1 MLHCLLQ
8 SHSDD
13 GGFIARS
20 DGVSTWVTFKY
31 ERLPMCCHYC
41 GMIRHDLRH
50 CATHFAIEK
59 DGKKVEYQYGDW
71 LKAMGVAKARPPF
84 RRGVGKYFGSADV
97 KDGILE
103 QSTNHQLEFGELAAT
118 MKSDTEKPGLCS
130 CHDEGISVISGAVP
144 NFQ

>member
-1 MLHCLLQ
+1 MVK
-8 SHSDD
+8 SH
-13 GGFIARS
+13 GGS
-20 DGVSTWVTFKY
+20 
-31 ERLPMCCHYC
+31 
-41 GMIRHDLRH
+41 
-50 CATHFAIEK
+50 
-59 DGKKVEYQYGDW
+59 Q
-71 LKAMGVAKARPPF
+71 RPPF